1 MAHILSNPAFQE
13 TLKELSKAAT
23 PQNYADVAALGV
35 IVLGSAGYLLRK
47 YTWDKPDP
55 YDYIWYER
63 PQLKS
68 GRVLNPNKET
78 RNIAQK
84 LDETNR
90 DLVIFWGSQS
100 GTAEGFA
107 NRLARECHHRFGL
120 EAMAADLSDFDADT
134 ISLIPESKLAIFICS
149 TFGEGDPSDN
159 TAGLWDYLLRSNHV
173 SLKNLRY
180 FAFGLGNSNYKY
192 YNRVIDVV
200 VEQLDKFGARPML
213 PVGRADDAEGG
224 TEEDFMAWK
233 DQLFAVFKTELKLE
247 EREISYEP
255 TLVAVEDESLD
266 SIDLHLREPIHPRDN
281 PKAAAA
287 CSPIKPL
294 TIRNPRELFHTKDRN
309 CVHMELDLSNHVE
322 VRYKTGDHLAVWPTN
337 PDAEVD
343 SLLAALGRASRA
355 EIPISIKSLDPTLK
369 VKVPTPTTTLALF
382 RYYLEICAPVSRDTV
397 LSLSPF
403 APTPEAKCFLWSLGR
418 DKTTYAQYLSHTHLT
433 LGRLL
438 TLACPGQTW
447 TSLPL
452 SYVIET
458 LPRLQPRYYSI
469 SSSSVISPRHPSIT
483 ALVST
488 TPLTA
493 PAVDNNNNTTAAPPP
508 VIPGLTSTYLLAHA
522 HHHPTNPSKASP
534 HPNLPGLTY
543 PLSLSSS
550 SSSSSDSTT
559 TATATPP
566 TLYAHIR
573 KSKFK
578 LPASASTPLIMVA
591 AGTGLAPFRGFV
603 AERARL
609 HSLSLSLSIASKG
622 KGKSVGRMLLFFGC
636 RRADEDYIYRE
647 EIEGWV
653 RELNGGGGGEGDLL
667 QVVTAFSR
675 EGGGG
680 GGEPGR
686 YVQDR
691 VEERMEEVLGLLG
704 EGGGA
709 SFHVCGRAGMAREV
723 GRRVGEGM
731 GRREGWGEGRV
742 REWCEGLRR
751 RGKWL
756 EDVWG

>member
-1 MAHILSNPAFQE
+1 MAHILQTPAFQE

-23 PQNYADVAALGV
+23 PQSYADVAALGV
-35 IVLGSAGYLLRK
+35 IALGSAGYILRN

-63 PQLKS
+63 PQLKN
-68 GRVLNPNKET
+68 GGALNAKKET

-84 LDETNR
+84 LEETNK

-107 NRLARECHHRFGL
+107 NRLARECHLRFGL
-120 EAMAADLSDFDADT
+120 ETMAADLSDFDAET
-134 ISLIPESKLAIFICS
+134 IALIPESKLAIFICS

-159 TAGLWDYLLRSNHV
+159 TAGLWDWLLKSKDI

-233 DQLFAVFKTELKLE
+233 DELFAVFKNELKLE
-247 EREISYEP
+247 EREIKYEP
-255 TLVAVEDESLD
+255 TLATVEDDSLEP
-266 SIDLHLREPIHPRDN
+266 IDLYHGEPLHPRDN

-294 TIRNPRELFHTKDRN
+294 SIQNPRELFHTKDRN
-309 CVHMELDLSNHVE
+309 CVHMELDLTDHAE
-322 VRYKTGDHLAVWPTN
+322 VKYKTGDHLAVWPTN

-343 SLLAALGRASRA
+343 RLLAALGLTSRA

-369 VKVPTPTTTLALF
+369 VKVPTPTTTAALF
-382 RYYLEICAPVSRDTV
+382 RYYLEICAPVSRDTI

-403 APTPEAKCFLWSLGR
+403 APTPEAKSFLLSLGK
-418 DKTTYAQYLSHTHLT
+418 DKNAYAQYLARTHLN

-438 TLACPGQTW
+438 ALASPGQTW

-488 TPLTA
+488 TPLA
-493 PAVDNNNNTTAAPPP
+493 AADDDNSTPS
-508 VIPGLTSTYLLAHA
+508 VIPGLTSNYLLAHA
-522 HHHPTNPSKASP
+522 HHHPSNPTRDSS
-534 HPNLPGLTY
+534 HPNMNGLMYALTG
-543 PLSLSSS
+543 PNGALV
-550 SSSSSDSTT
+550 SDDKNN
-559 TATATPP
+559 AAAPK
-566 TLYAHIR
+566 LYAHIR

-578 LPASASTPLIMVA
+578 LPGAGSTPLIMVA

-609 HSLSLSLSIASKG
+609 HSMG
-622 KGKSVGRMLLFFGC
+622 KEVGRMVLFFGC

-647 EIEGWV
+647 ELEGW
-653 RELNGGGGGEGDLL
+653 EQALGGKLEI
-667 QVVTAFSR
+667 VTAFSR
-675 EGGGG
+675 ENGQ
-680 GGEPGR
+680 PRR

-691 VEERMEEVLGLLG
+691 VDEKMEDVLGLL
-704 EGGGA
+704 EAGA
-709 SFHVCGRAGMAREV
+709 NFYVCGRASMAREV

-731 GRREGWGEGRV
+731 KRKEEGWSEERV
-742 REWCEGLRR
+742 KEWSEALKR